1 MDEGGPMLG
10 VGFAIDASGSHEE
23 LLRLQATMDTVQGR
37 IFSDAAKIEK
47 ATGGMINIAGV
58 TTQVRTFG
66 NAATR
71 ELRDVARATAQA
83 EKSGELL
90 VRQLERQGATFGK
103 SRSELRGMKVE
114 TAALAA
120 EQAGL
125 TELAER
131 LINREIA
138 LQAQEAGAA
147 ERAALSR
154 IAAAERASQ
163 AEVASLRAANA
174 QLAERARLEAALERN
189 TGVGRVRAVD
199 SGASYSALA
208 ARAAEQEQQ
217 ASLAA
222 AAAAKRLADEHKVLA
237 AAVRGSHAA
246 QLADAEAAEKLRL
259 ATDPLYAATKRLNQ
273 EIAESTR
280 LYHAGATAPAEY
292 ARQQQVLQGR
302 VQQAVAAHREM
313 DQTIKRGS
321 NTLTQ
326 LSFQLNDVAT
336 MAASGAPAF
345 QIFATQ
351 AGQIFQVAQMAEGGL
366 KGFAAEV
373 GSAALRF
380 APLAIALGGAVVGF
394 ALFQRTVSA
403 GVDTKAMVAGLGLT
417 RAEIEKLKNT
427 SVSSGDVIKATF
439 QVMAERVGIHL
450 GGLGKAWS
458 SILDWMTDIGR
469 KAMAGLYANTVGTFQ
484 AMVEAAKALGSGK
497 GISGAIAAA
506 SQTYMN
512 AYETANKELSR
523 FGRDVQKQVAQN
535 KLQDLRA
542 QAAAIKADRTP
553 KKDTRSENLARET
566 AATEAL
572 IAGLY
577 ELARAYGVSDAAAMR
592 AEVTARAREQGIKKQ
607 ADLNAYVSQQ
617 LRKAVAEQAVAG
629 AKSAADLAYQARAQ
643 DFVNA
648 AVQAGTVTVENA
660 SEALNDLM
668 QRRSLAAAKNLAA
681 ANKDVEGYKAAE
693 DAMKSL
699 EDAQIAL
706 HIAQKKAN
714 DLALE
719 NQINRST
726 AAIRIEADMVERY
739 GAARLAALKGLNG
752 RALEDQLAAINLEQQ
767 KSAILLRA
775 QADAAALMAQGLDK
789 AAAATLAQAQEQIR
803 LADSSAAYDRNAEA
817 IARNNDELR
826 DMIGLLGNL
835 GGIGSGLGALLGVVS
850 GNTASIRGPLGDLLN
865 MGMAGKDQ
873 AGKPIASTIGDELT
887 KVFGKDGAFGQTLKS
902 HLEGAGAGMI
912 AADAIFGKQ
921 STIQKLGSAIGGT
934 AGKSLGTAIAGPVG
948 GAIGSIAGGL
958 LGSAIGGLFKSV
970 KWGRTDL
977 SAEGVSAATGNSAS
991 SQKAALT
998 AGNSIFGSLKDLAT
1012 QLGGAIGDF
1021 GNISVGVRHG
1031 DYRVNAGGTSL
1042 KVKKGAIDFNDDA
1055 DAAVAYAIKLAI
1067 ERGAITGIRQSTNNL
1082 LKAGDDLQASLQKA
1096 LSFENV
1102 FADLKSRTDP
1112 IGAALDSL
1120 DKEFTQLRAIFKEAG
1135 ATADEYAQL
1144 EQLLTLKRQEALA
1157 KESDAIEDVR
1167 SRIAEAQGDDATV
1180 KQIER
1185 ARELKEAMT
1194 DAVRAELNRLY
1205 AVEDAVAAQEKLA
1218 EVQRE
1223 QTAAAEELR
1232 DAWSALGNDLMEE
1245 VRRIRGLTDPAT
1257 SGGFAKIMAEFNA
1270 ATALARGGDKEA
1282 AGRLVELSQ
1291 SLIEAAG
1298 LSATSRQELERVKA
1312 QTAASLEATYGLIG
1326 AITGAAPSA
1335 SPASTVA
1342 AAATTV
1348 QATSTPAAANDDV
1361 AAAVR
1366 ALQAEVAGMRS
1377 DNNAG
1382 HSANASNTGAIKR
1395 HWDNVTAASAGG
1407 AVSVA
1412 GAA

>member
-71 ELRDVARATAQA
+71 ELRDVARAAAQA
-83 EKSGELL
+83 EKSGEAL

-138 LQAQEAGAA
+138 LQAQETAAA

-199 SGASYSALA
+199 SGASYSALS

-222 AAAAKRLADEHKVLA
+222 AAAAKRLADEHKLLA

-313 DQTIKRGS
+313 DQTVKRGS

-439 QVMAERVGIHL
+439 QVMAERVGLHL
-450 GGLGKAWS
+450 TGLGKAWS
-458 SILDWMTDIGR
+458 GILDWMTDIGR

-506 SQTYMN
+506 GQTYMK

-523 FGRDVQKQVAQN
+523 FGKDVQKQVAQN

-542 QAAAIKADRTP
+542 QAAAIKAERTP
-553 KKDTRSENLARET
+553 KKDTQAENLARQT

-577 ELARAYGVSDAAAMR
+577 ELARAYGVSDAAALQ
-592 AEVTARAREQGIKKQ
+592 AEVTARAREQGIRKQ

-617 LRKAVAEQAVAG
+617 LRKSVAEQAVAG
-629 AKSAADLAYQARAQ
+629 AKASADLVYQARAQ
-643 DFVNA
+643 AFVNA
-648 AVQAGTVTVENA
+648 AVREGRLDVQAASSALEDMAQQRGLLTAMNVAAVTHDEKGY
-660 SEALNDLM
+660 
-668 QRRSLAAAKNLAA
+668 AAAKEAL
-681 ANKDVEGYKAAE
+681 KDLTE
-693 DAMKSL
+693 
-699 EDAQIAL
+699 AQIKA
-706 HIAQKKAN
+706 KKEREEYN
-714 DLALE
+714 DLILTD
-719 NQINRST
+719 QLDRST
-726 AAIRIEADMVERY
+726 EALQREADLLEEY
-739 GAARLAALKGLNG
+739 GARRLAALKGLSG
-752 RALEDQLAAINLEQQ
+752 QALEDQLAAINVEQQ
-767 KSAILLRA
+767 KSAILLKA
-775 QADAAALMAQGLDK
+775 QADAALLLKQGLDG
-789 AAAATLAQAQEQIR
+789 AAAATLKQAQVEVG
-803 LADSSAAYDRNAEA
+803 LVDRKAEFDQQA
-817 IARNNDELR
+817 VSIGRVNDQLR

-835 GGIGSGLGALLGVVS
+835 GGVGSGLGALLGVVT

-865 MGMAGKDQ
+865 MGMPGKDQ

-887 KVFGKDGAFGQTLKS
+887 KVFGKDGPFGQTLKS

-977 SAEGVSAATGNSAS
+977 SSAGVSAATGNSAS

-998 AGNSIFGSLKDLAT
+998 AGNSIFGGLKDLAT

-1042 KVKKGAIDFNDDA
+1042 KVKKGALDFNDDA

-1112 IGAALDSL
+1112 IGAALESL
-1120 DKEFTQLRAIFKEAG
+1120 DKEFAQLRSIFKKAG

-1194 DAVRAELNRLY
+1194 DAVRAELNHLY
-1205 AVEDAVAAQEKLA
+1205 AVEDAVAAQEKLTEA
-1218 EVQRE
+1218 QRE
-1223 QTAAAEELR
+1223 QAAAAEELR
-1232 DAWSALGNDLMEE
+1232 NAWSALGSDLMEE
-1245 VRRIRGLTDPAT
+1245 VRRIRGLTGGEYAASFAT
-1257 SGGFAKIMAEFNA
+1257 LQGQFNA
-1270 ATALARGGDKEA
+1270 AVTAARGGDQTA

-1291 SLIEAAG
+1291 ALLESAG
-1298 LSATSRQELERVKA
+1298 NTATSRQELERIKA
-1312 QTAASLEATYGLIG
+1312 ETAASLEGVYGLIG
-1326 AITGAAPSA
+1326 TITGAATSATPS
-1335 SPASTVA
+1335 STVA
-1342 AAATTV
+1342 AAATAA
-1348 QATSTPAAANDDV
+1348 QANSGLAAANDDV
-1361 AAAVR
+1361 ASGLRAVLAELAQMR
-1366 ALQAEVAGMRS
+1366 ADMNNGTATVANGVNRVARKL
-1377 DNNAG
+1377 D
-1382 HSANASNTGAIKR
+1382 
-1395 HWDNVTAASAGG
+1395 DVTADSGGTAVTVASA
-1407 AVSVA
+1407 A
-1412 GAA
+1412 